1 MLKIMGAAAI
11 TAAFFLYGR
20 VIIDKRRQRLCY
32 IENMITSVERFKSAV
47 ASKTP
52 LERALKESGIE
63 RDKALGGED
72 FNALEC
78 FFSGIDVE
86 TESGVIEAAQI
97 FTAKLIKDGESEKEK
112 CKKEARLINGGS
124 VALGVLVCILLI

>member
-1 MLKIMGAAAI
+1 MLKLMGAVAI
-11 TAAFFLYGR
+11 IAAFFLYGR

-32 IENMITSVERFKSAV
+32 IEGMINSVERFKSAI

-63 RDKALGGED
+63 RDKALREDD
-72 FNALEC
+72 FNAMEC

-86 TESGVIEAAQI
+86 TESGVIEAAQL
-97 FTAKLIKDGESEKEK
+97 FAAKLIKDGESENEK

-124 VALGVLVCILLI
+124 VAMGVLVCILLI